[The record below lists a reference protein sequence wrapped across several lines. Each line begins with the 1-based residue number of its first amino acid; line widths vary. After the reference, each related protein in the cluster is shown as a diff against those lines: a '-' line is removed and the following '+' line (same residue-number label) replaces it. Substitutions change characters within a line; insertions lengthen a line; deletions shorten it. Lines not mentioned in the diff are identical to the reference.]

1 VAEGR
6 GDGHG
11 HVDGGK
17 VVERGESWE
26 GGKYAGLYE
35 DLEDDATARK
45 KGNVLRRISGM
56 WKK

>member
-1 VAEGR
+1 
-6 GDGHG
+6 
-11 HVDGGK
+11 
-17 VVERGESWE
+17 VERGESWE